1 MNTKLKILLRAGVF
15 SLAAVFAFAFTQPVD
30 SFQPKYGLFGGQWY
44 DATGATEGVEY
55 ECNLVEEEVCTRS
68 APNQGAPI
76 VENGEFMPLSLTPIE
91 D

>member
-1 MNTKLKILLRAGVF
+1 M
-15 SLAAVFAFAFTQPVD
+15 
-30 SFQPKYGLFGGQWY
+30 FGGQWY